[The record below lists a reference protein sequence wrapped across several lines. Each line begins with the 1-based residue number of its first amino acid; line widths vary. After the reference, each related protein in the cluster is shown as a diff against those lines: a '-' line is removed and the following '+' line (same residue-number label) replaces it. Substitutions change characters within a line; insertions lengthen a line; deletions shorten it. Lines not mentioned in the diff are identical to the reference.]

1 MKARWELVSSTR
13 SVVLAPSARD
23 ADALEEVGGR
33 PEVPGPGA
41 LLTAMSDAGVTE
53 DGSDERGRGGLAGGA
68 RDADARAP
76 PALEQ
81 QVAEAREA
89 RTAST
94 ELRDPRRDLGRPDVE
109 VRDLGLT
116 GVGIEVDAGL
126 DVDPELTQL
135 PRLGG
140 LGLRAREPHRVALA
154 GEQSRERHCVGVE
167 PLDQDIHTWI
177 IAGRRRSPARRRA
190 SRRVARGA
198 VELQQAVERL
208 TGEVT
213 TRCGSKPRRR
223 AEAAPLP
230 VLRSLDEAMPR
241 AFLQGVAARAVEV
254 FLGEDRSR
262 VVRALEEV
270 PTRVMAPV
278 EPHRVHAFEALHPAM
293 RAPPVRP
300 ERRMEMVAEEAP
312 GEELPAEPD
321 DDVIEEI
328 QEQIAV
334 GRVEEEAAARVP
346 GRP

>member
-1 MKARWELVSSTR
+1 MQLQVIGPERDHRCEGGARAHEGEVGARQLERGASSLPRRPATLMR
-13 SVVLAPSARD
+13 SRRSAVGQRFPARAPS
-23 ADALEEVGGR
+23 
-33 PEVPGPGA
+33 
-41 LLTAMSDAGVTE
+41 LTAMSDAGAAE

-94 ELRDPRRDLGRPDVE
+94 ELHDPRRDLGRPDVE

-190 SRRVARGA
+190 SRRVARA
-198 VELQQAVERL
+198 
-208 TGEVT
+208 
-213 TRCGSKPRRR
+213 RRR
-223 AEAAPLP
+223 AAADG
-230 VLRSLDEAMPR
+230 RTASQARWRRGAER
-241 AFLQGVAARAVEV
+241 AARSRGSCSTPSPPLAR
-254 FLGEDRSR
+254 RSR
-262 VVRALEEV
+262 
-270 PTRVMAPV
+270 
-278 EPHRVHAFEALHPAM
+278 
-293 RAPPVRP
+293 
-300 ERRMEMVAEEAP
+300 
-312 GEELPAEPD
+312 
-321 DDVIEEI
+321 
-328 QEQIAV
+328 
-334 GRVEEEAAARVP
+334 AARRFCRV
-346 GRP
+346 